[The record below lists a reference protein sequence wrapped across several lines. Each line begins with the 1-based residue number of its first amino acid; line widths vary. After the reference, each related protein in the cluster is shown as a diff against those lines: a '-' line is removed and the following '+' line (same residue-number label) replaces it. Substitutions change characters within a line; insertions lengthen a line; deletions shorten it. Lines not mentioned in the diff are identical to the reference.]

1 MSERICTTPG
11 CGRKHRAKGLC
22 SRCYN
27 RAMYAAGYVWQRKSE
42 PKLSPCTFPG
52 CDKPNYS
59 RGLCAGHRMQVRR
72 GQELRPLGLPRRD
85 ARPPKEAKPRKRKK
99 PATPLP
105 KGWDKPAPAPK
116 NGPPTGTGF
125 HEIPVV
131 TPTDPALIAA
141 AIATLTRHGQLD
153 LAEMLGLSNR
163 EAA

>member
-1 MSERICTTPG
+1 MSERICTT
-11 CGRKHRAKGLC
+11 
-22 SRCYN
+22 
-27 RAMYAAGYVWQRKSE
+27 
-42 PKLSPCTFPG
+42 PG

-85 ARPPKEAKPRKRKK
+85 ARPPKGTKPRKRKD
-99 PATPLP
+99 TGLP

-116 NGPPTGTGF
+116 NSPPTGTGF
-125 HEIPVV
+125 HGEIPVV

-141 AIATLTRHGQLD
+141 ALATLTRHGQID
-153 LAEMLGLSNR
+153 LAEMLGL